1 MISTKVHFN
10 REAGNVQMINFL
22 MLPKIGETIA
32 YSSNNNTTY
41 YKVDGIVHSVDA
53 GTNKSAQLL
62 NIFVSEVD
70 STP

>member
-10 REAGNVQMINFL
+10 RETGTTEMINFL

-32 YSSNNNTTY
+32 YSSNNNITY

-53 GTNKSAQLL
+53 ATKKSAQLL
-62 NIFVSEVD
+62 NIFVSEVAGK
-70 STP
+70 P

>member
-10 REAGNVQMINFL
+10 REAGNAELISFL

-41 YKVDGIVHSVDA
+41 YKVEGIVHSVDA
-53 GTNKSAQLL
+53 GTKQGAQLL
-62 NIFVSEVD
+62 NIFVSEVEC
-70 STP
+70 TP